1 MTCTMRR
8 TWPDDRDRQ
17 DFIFFHNG
25 KDVGRCYFARFAD
38 RRDFWRW
45 TVYGTNLAGL
55 ELTLD
60 DAKNTSG
67 YRLYRVLGVSVSTS
81 SAPFVHE
88 SSSSSALADNSLSFN
103 PADDDTLTARVEFK
117 VGTDRDR
124 RCFAIGFP
132 AKGVRRI

>member
-1 MTCTMRR
+1 MTYTMRR

-17 DFIFFHNG
+17 DFIFLHNG
-25 KDVGRCYFARFAD
+25 KDVGRLLIA
-38 RRDFWRW
+38 
-45 TVYGTNLAGL
+45 
-55 ELTLD
+55 
-60 DAKNTSG
+60 
-67 YRLYRVLGVSVSTS
+67 
-81 SAPFVHE
+81 
-88 SSSSSALADNSLSFN
+88 SLSFN